1 MSDIENFEADPAD
14 IAEQESTVSGDEEAD
29 PFPRPASRDPEAP
42 EADAA
47 EQAIEVVVDEEE
59 DPR

>member
-1 MSDIENFEADPAD
+1 MSDIEHFEADPAD
-14 IAEQESTVSGDEEAD
+14 IAEQEMEVAEDDHD

-47 EQAIEVVVDEEE
+47 EQAIEVFDDEEE

>member
-14 IAEQESTVSGDEEAD
+14 IAEQESEVADEERN
-29 PFPRPASRDPEAP
+29 PFPRPATRDPEAP

-47 EQAIEVVVDEEE
+47 EQAFEVPDDEEE

>member
-14 IAEQESTVSGDEEAD
+14 IAEQESAVVDEDHE

-47 EQAIEVVVDEEE
+47 EQAVEVFDDEEE

>member
-1 MSDIENFEADPAD
+1 MSDIEHFEADPAD
-14 IAEQESTVSGDEEAD
+14 IAEQEAEVAENDRD

-47 EQAIEVVVDEEE
+47 EQAIEVFDDEEE
-59 DPR
+59 GPR